1 MPFSDLREFVNKL
14 DEADELA
21 RVHKEVDPKYE
32 VGAICKTIHDK
43 GRQALFFEKVRGC
56 SMPVATELLGTF
68 KRIAIAIDADEKDLF
83 TEVMERTKR
92 SIEPTIVSDG
102 PCKEIILKGNDV
114 DLDRLP
120 WITWNK
126 TEKAPYITDAVTLLI
141 TPSSLIPLHSEGVT
155 AKLFVDATKS
165 KDFRSEGLALPP
177 EDVWQKVKANWDSY
191 FVA

>member
-14 DEADELA
+14 DDAGELA
-21 RVHKEVDPKYE
+21 RVRKEVDPKYE

-83 TEVMERTKR
+83 TEVMERTKG

-126 TEKAPYITDAVTLLI
+126 TEKAPYITAGLVI
-141 TPSSLIPLHSEGVT
+141 V
-155 AKLFVDATKS
+155 
-165 KDFRSEGLALPP
+165 KDP
-177 EDVWQKVKANWDSY
+177 EYGRISG
-191 FVA
+191 FIE